1 MGRRFANPACIADD
15 LAVMSGPDKQRAFGG
30 ILTPHAGRRERCLA
44 AAVAID
50 AANGTAAHCYYR
62 VALPN

>member
-1 MGRRFANPACIADD
+1 
-15 LAVMSGPDKQRAFGG
+15 MSGPDKQRAFGG